1 MKLDIL
7 TIMCGVATIGCAYLG
22 NKVRKLSEMIDSSV
36 EDLSKKTSLEV
47 SQSIV
52 DSAVKKAVN
61 DYASKTA
68 NEIADKLTE
77 SMSKKINSSVE
88 STVQRL
94 KNQQA
99 EEIAM
104 RLKNEVLK
112 ISESDIQEEVARR
125 VKDTLVDRFKKDVDS
140 ISKDYRESLWK
151 NLTKS
156 EPESWTIK
164 FGK

>member
-7 TIMCGVATIGCAYLG
+7 TIMCGVTTIGCAYLG
-22 NKVRKLSEMIDSSV
+22 NKVRKLSKMIDSSV
-36 EDLSKKTSLEV
+36 EDLSKKTSIEV
-47 SQSIV
+47 KQSIV
-52 DSAVKKAVN
+52 DAAVKKAVDNYAYKITN
-61 DYASKTA
+61 DVSY
-68 NEIADKLTE
+68 KLTE
-77 SMSKKINSSVE
+77 SMSKKINSSVD
-88 STVQRL
+88 STVQNL

-112 ISESDIQEEVARR
+112 ISEEDIKEEVTRR

-140 ISKDYRESLWK
+140 ISKDYQESLRK
-151 NLTKS
+151 NLSKVD
-156 EPESWTIK
+156 PDSWVIK

>member
-7 TIMCGVATIGCAYLG
+7 TIMCGITTIGCAYLG
-22 NKVRKLSEMIDSSV
+22 NKVRKFSKMIDSSV

-52 DSAVKKAVN
+52 DAVVKKAV
-61 DYASKTA
+61 DYYASKTA
-68 NEIADKLTE
+68 NDVSDKLTE
-77 SMSKKINSSVE
+77 SMSKKINSSVD
-88 STVQRL
+88 SAVQKL
-94 KNQQA
+94 KNEQA

-112 ISESDIQEEVARR
+112 ISEKDIQEEVIRR
-125 VKDTLVDRFKKDVDS
+125 VKDTLVDRFKNDVDS
-140 ISKDYRESLWK
+140 ISKDYQESLRK
-151 NLTKS
+151 NLSKV
-156 EPESWTIK
+156 EPDSWVIK

>member
-7 TIMCGVATIGCAYLG
+7 TIVCGVTAIGCAYLE
-22 NKVRKLSEMIDSSV
+22 NKVRKLSKMIDSSV

-52 DSAVKKAVN
+52 DAAVKKAVN

-68 NEIADKLTE
+68 DEIADKLTE
-77 SMSKKINSSVE
+77 SMSKKINSSVN
-88 STVQRL
+88 SAVQKL
-94 KNQQA
+94 KNEQT

-104 RLKNEVLK
+104 RLENEILK
-112 ISESDIQEEVARR
+112 ISEKDIQEEVICR
-125 VKDTLVDRFKKDVDS
+125 VKDTLVDRFKNDVDS
-140 ISKDYRESLWK
+140 ISKDYQESLRK
-151 NLTKS
+151 NLSKV
-156 EPESWTIK
+156 EPDSWVIK

>member
-7 TIMCGVATIGCAYLG
+7 MIMCGASAIGCAYLG
-22 NKVRKLSEMIDSSV
+22 SKVRKLSKTIDSSV

-52 DSAVKKAVN
+52 DAAVKKAVD

-68 NEIADKLTE
+68 DDIADQLTE
-77 SMSKKINSSVE
+77 SMSKKINSSVD
-88 STVQRL
+88 STVQKL

-99 EEIAM
+99 DEIAM

-112 ISESDIQEEVARR
+112 ISESDIQEEVTRR
-125 VKDTLVDRFKKDVDS
+125 VKDALVDRFKKDVDG
-140 ISKDYRESLWK
+140 ISKDYRESLRK